1 MPVTL
6 IEQARTEFTK
16 RKKKHNIVEKYT
28 HRYRLFTSAFNTAHI
43 KMLCIY
49 TKKRSNKTKTAHASG
64 EASMELT
71 CRVREAK
78 DPEILTTITV
88 PSRWG
93 GWRWIPCLKK

>member
-6 IEQARTEFTK
+6 IEQATAELAK
-16 RKKKHNIVEKYT
+16 KKKHNMGENVHTDIDCLHLRLTQHTLKYC
-28 HRYRLFTSAFNTAHI
+28 AFIPTR
-43 KMLCIY
+43 
-49 TKKRSNKTKTAHASG
+49 RSKNKTAHASG

-71 CRVREAK
+71 CRVREGK

-93 GWRWIPCLKK
+93 GWR